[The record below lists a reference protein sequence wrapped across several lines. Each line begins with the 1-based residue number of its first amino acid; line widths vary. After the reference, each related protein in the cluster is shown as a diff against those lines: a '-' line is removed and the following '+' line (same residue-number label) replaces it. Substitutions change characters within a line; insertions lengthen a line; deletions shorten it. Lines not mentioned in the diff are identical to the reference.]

1 MKSSLY
7 SSYKIIENNQ
17 NALTVFNN
25 MEFGEIRIL
34 NIDNEPWFVG
44 KDVAEALK
52 YNEPNKAISRH
63 IDEDDRMKYPI
74 IDNLGRK
81 QESWIINESGLYSL
95 IIGSKLPNAKRF
107 KRWVTSKVLPQ
118 IRKTGGYIPYGP
130 EDDDMTIM
138 AKALQISQR
147 TIERKD
153 AALKLAEEENLKLCK
168 VIEGY
173 KPKVEYV
180 DEILT
185 CRHALLI
192 TQIAFDYGLSAQA
205 LNKILCE
212 ERIQRRVRG
221 QYILYAEY
229 MGKGY
234 TETETRIIKDTPRI
248 HTLWTAKGRM
258 LIHEVLKS
266 RNIKPLQDLETIH
279 KDNVTQLKFN

>member
-25 MEFGEIRIL
+25 MEFGEIRTL

-95 IIGSKLPNAKRF
+95 ILGSKLPNAKRF

-147 TIERKD
+147 TIEQKNAQLRI
-153 AALKLAEEENLKLCK
+153 AEEENIKLSR

-180 DEILT
+180 DEILS
-185 CRHALLI
+185 CNDALL
-192 TQIAFDYGLSAQA
+192 TTNIAFDYGLSAQA

-212 ERIQRRVRG
+212 ERVQRKVRG
-221 QYILYAEY
+221 QYVLYADY

-234 TETETRIIKDTPRI
+234 TKTETRVIKDKPRI
-248 HTLWTAKGRM
+248 HTLWTQKGRM
-258 LIHEVLKS
+258 LIHEVLKN
-266 RNIKPLQDLETIH
+266 RKIKPLKDLE
-279 KDNVTQLKFN
+279 NVTQLNFN

>member
-1 MKSSLY
+1 MKSTLY
-7 SSYKIIENNQ
+7 ASYKTIEKNKKTTLSIFDNQ
-17 NALTVFNN
+17 
-25 MEFGEIRIL
+25 EFGQIRTLDVNGKVYFVANDIAKVLGYKNPTDAVL
-34 NIDNEPWFVG
+34 NKCMNIVKHEVENSRGQMRMTNIIPEG
-44 KDVAEALK
+44 DV
-52 YNEPNKAISRH
+52 YR
-63 IDEDDRMKYPI
+63 
-74 IDNLGRK
+74 
-81 QESWIINESGLYSL
+81 L
-95 IIGSKLPNAKRF
+95 IIGSNLPTAQKF
-107 KRWVTSKVLPQ
+107 ERWVFDEVLPQ

>member
-25 MEFGEIRIL
+25 MEFGEIRTL
-34 NIDNEPWFVG
+34 NIENEPWFVG

-95 IIGSKLPNAKRF
+95 ILGSKLPNAKRF

-118 IRKTGGYIPYGP
+118 IRKTGGYIPYTP

-147 TIERKD
+147 TIEQKNAQLRI
-153 AALKLAEEENLKLCK
+153 AEEENIKLSR

-180 DEILT
+180 DEILS
-185 CRHALLI
+185 CNDALL
-192 TQIAFDYGLSAQA
+192 TTNIAFDYGLSAQA

-212 ERIQRRVRG
+212 ERVQRKVRG
-221 QYILYAEY
+221 QYVLYSDY

-234 TETETRIIKDTPRI
+234 TKTETRVIKDKPRI
-248 HTLWTAKGRM
+248 HTLWTQKGRM
-258 LIHEVLKS
+258 LIHEVLKN
-266 RNIKPLQDLETIH
+266 RKIKPLKDLE
-279 KDNVTQLKFN
+279 NVTQLNFN